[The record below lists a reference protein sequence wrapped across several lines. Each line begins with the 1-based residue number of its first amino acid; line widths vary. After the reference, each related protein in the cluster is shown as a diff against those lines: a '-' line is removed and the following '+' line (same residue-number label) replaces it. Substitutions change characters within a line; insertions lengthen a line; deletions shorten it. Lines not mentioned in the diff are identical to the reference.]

1 MNARAARAAVA
12 ALLAAVLA
20 GCTLPAPEP
29 EDQDPPAPGPRASS
43 APAPVTAAAPRA
55 NASAQA
61 AAAGDIPG
69 IVRRVEPSVVTIAH
83 DEGTGSGVVWSGDG
97 VVVTNAHVVGDVRE
111 VEVAFFDGKRADGRV
126 RATDPDTDLAVV
138 DVERR
143 DLQPATFQKTLPAV
157 GELAVAMGSPLGFQN
172 TITAGII
179 SGLHREIP
187 GSADQGIRS
196 LVDLIQTDAAISP
209 GNSGG
214 ALVNARGEVV
224 GVNVAYI
231 PPEQGAV
238 AIGFAIPGA
247 TAVDVVGQLLR
258 DGRAT
263 HSYLGVQPD
272 QVTREVASPARPRP
286 GTRGGRPG
294 GDRRRPR
301 RQGRPA
307 PRRRDRRPGRRHRG
321 DRRGPVCR
329 AAPAQ
334 ARLPDPADLRPRP
347 PAAGGHRHPG
357 RPPVARRALSVPAVG
372 LPEGLGPGGR
382 AVAVAGP

>member
-20 GCTLPAPEP
+20 GCSLPAPEP
-29 EDQDPPAPGPRASS
+29 EAQDPPAPGPRASS

-224 GVNVAYI
+224 GINVAYI

-272 QVTREVASPARPRP
+272 QVTREVAAQLGLDQARGVVVLAAIDGGPAAKAGLRP
-286 GTRGGRPG
+286 GDVIVALDDATVETVEDLYR
-294 GDRRRPR
+294 
-301 RQGRPA
+301 
-307 PRRRDRRPGRRHRG
+307 
-321 DRRGPVCR
+321 R

-334 ARLPDPADLRPRP
+334 ARLPDPADVRPRP
-347 PAAGGHRHPG
+347 PAAEVTVTLVD
-357 RPPVARRALSVPAVG
+357 RP
-372 LPEGLGPGGR
+372 
-382 AVAVAGP
+382 

>member
-12 ALLAAVLA
+12 VLLAAALA
-20 GCTLPAPEP
+20 GCSLPTPESEVRDPQAPEP
-29 EDQDPPAPGPRASS
+29 QASS
-43 APAPVTAAAPRA
+43 APAPVTAAAPQA

-69 IVRRVEPSVVTIAH
+69 IVRKVEPSVVTIAH
-83 DEGTGSGVVWSGDG
+83 DQGTGSGVVWSRDG
-97 VVVTNAHVVGDVRE
+97 VVVTNAHVVGDVRD
-111 VEVAFFDGKRADGRV
+111 VQVAFFDGRRADGRV

-138 DVERR
+138 EVERD
-143 DLQPATFQKTLPAV
+143 DLQPATFQKALPAV

-187 GSADQGIRS
+187 GSAAQGIRS

-214 ALVNARGEVV
+214 ALVNGRGEVV

-263 HSYLGVQPD
+263 HTYLGIQPD
-272 QVTREVASPARPRP
+272 QVTREVADQLGLEEARGVVVLAAINGGPAARAGLRP
-286 GTRGGRPG
+286 GDVIVGMDDATIETVEDLYAELRQRRPG
-294 GDRRRPR
+294 AKARLTFI
-301 RQGRPA
+301 
-307 PRRRDRRPGRRHRG
+307 RDRRQREATVTLA
-321 DRRGPVCR
+321 DRPN
-329 AAPAQ
+329 
-334 ARLPDPADLRPRP
+334 
-347 PAAGGHRHPG
+347 
-357 RPPVARRALSVPAVG
+357 
-372 LPEGLGPGGR
+372 
-382 AVAVAGP
+382 

>member
-1 MNARAARAAVA
+1 MHTLPPDRTHAARRPLPL
-12 ALLAAVLA
+12 LLAAALAATLA
-20 GCTLPAPEP
+20 GCSLARAP
-29 EDQDPPAPGPRASS
+29 QARST
-43 APAPVTAAAPRA
+43 PAPVTAVRA
-55 NASAQA
+55 SSGAQA
-61 AAAGDIPG
+61 AATNDIPG
-69 IVRRVEPSVVTIAH
+69 IVRRVEPSVVTISH
-83 DEGTGSGVVWSGDG
+83 DQGTGSGVVWSKDG
-97 VVVTNAHVVGDVRE
+97 VVVTNAHVVGDVRT
-111 VEVAFFDGKRADGRV
+111 VEVAFFDGRRADGRV

-187 GSADQGIRS
+187 GSAEQGIRS

-214 ALVNARGEVV
+214 ALVNGRGEVV
-224 GVNVAYI
+224 GINVAYI

-258 DGRAT
+258 NGRAT

-272 QVTREVASPARPRP
+272 QVTREVAAELGLDEASGVVVLAAIDGGPAAKAGLRP
-286 GTRGGRPG
+286 GDVIVAIDDARIETVEDLFAELRQHKPGSQVRLTIIRGGRRQEVTVTLA
-294 GDRRRPR
+294 DRPN
-301 RQGRPA
+301 
-307 PRRRDRRPGRRHRG
+307 
-321 DRRGPVCR
+321 
-329 AAPAQ
+329 
-334 ARLPDPADLRPRP
+334 
-347 PAAGGHRHPG
+347 
-357 RPPVARRALSVPAVG
+357 
-372 LPEGLGPGGR
+372 
-382 AVAVAGP
+382 

>member
-12 ALLAAVLA
+12 VLLAAALA
-20 GCTLPAPEP
+20 GCTLSTPES
-29 EDQDPPAPGPRASS
+29 EVQDPRAGQPRASS
-43 APAPVTAAAPRA
+43 VPAPVTAAAPRV

-69 IVRRVEPSVVTIAH
+69 IVRKVEPSVVTIQH
-83 DEGTGSGVVWSGDG
+83 DQGSGSGVVWSRDG
-97 VVVTNAHVVGDVRE
+97 VVVTNAHVVGAVRDVQ
-111 VEVAFFDGKRADGRV
+111 VAFFDGRRADGRV

-187 GSADQGIRS
+187 GSAEQGIRS

-214 ALVNARGEVV
+214 ALVNGRGEVV

-247 TAVDVVGQLLR
+247 TVVDVVGQLLR

-263 HSYLGVQPD
+263 HSYLGIQPD
-272 QVTREVASPARPRP
+272 QVTREVAAELGLEEARGVVVLAAIDGGPAARAGMRP
-286 GTRGGRPG
+286 GDVIVGMDDATVETVEDLYAELRQRRPG
-294 GDRRRPR
+294 SKARLTFI
-301 RQGRPA
+301 
-307 PRRRDRRPGRRHRG
+307 RDRRQREATVTLA
-321 DRRGPVCR
+321 DRP
-329 AAPAQ
+329 
-334 ARLPDPADLRPRP
+334 
-347 PAAGGHRHPG
+347 
-357 RPPVARRALSVPAVG
+357 S
-372 LPEGLGPGGR
+372 
-382 AVAVAGP
+382 